1 MALPGAFLVAVTWI
15 GAQLAISGELT
26 AGQLVTFYG
35 FAAFLVLPLRTVT
48 ETAHKWTSARVAARR
63 VIVVL
68 SLKREH
74 PDSTDPV
81 TEPGSG
87 DLVDGESGFRV
98 ALGQVTALVAA
109 EPHDATAVLER
120 LGGYVPGQV
129 TVAGTPLAD
138 LPREVLR
145 RRILVQD
152 KDPIVFAGTVGEFLD
167 VPTSGRVTAAAA
179 LTAADADEIID
190 GLPEGLASELPERG
204 RTLSGGQRQRLS
216 LARSLVADPEFLL
229 LDEPTSAVDAHTE
242 MRIARQFQ
250 GAREGLATVIVTT
263 SPLLLDHADVVALLE
278 DGQVVATGRHRELL
292 RTEPRYRAVV
302 LRDDESLAA
311 VGGAE

>member
-1 MALPGAFLVAVTWI
+1 M
-15 GAQLAISGELT
+15 
-26 AGQLVTFYG
+26 
-35 FAAFLVLPLRTVT
+35 
-48 ETAHKWTSARVAARR
+48 
-63 VIVVL
+63 
-68 SLKREH
+68 
-74 PDSTDPV
+74 
-81 TEPGSG
+81 
-87 DLVDGESGFRV
+87 
-98 ALGQVTALVAA
+98 ALGQVTALVSA

-120 LGGYVPGQV
+120 LGGYLPGQV

-138 LPREVLR
+138 LPRDVLR

-190 GLPEGLASELPERG
+190 GLPEGLDSELPERG

-292 RTEPRYRAVV
+292 RTEARYRAVV
-302 LRDDESLAA
+302 LRDDDNLAA